1 MGVDVGWALV
11 DQGCNR
17 SVIRLSALHKTQLID
32 KVHLWP
38 VKNHW
43 VQSATGQLVPIVSR
57 FMSTVWLGD
66 RLYSEKAVTYVV
78 SNTKDNDITCDYV
91 VGRHTMAHSNY
102 PLIDT
107 RTGKM
112 HNRQDPEDYI
122 ICVAAKLIKN
132 SDANTMGTQLVPK
145 DLIQQVMKKDET
157 HGEEE
162 SDCEINTL
170 LSMKVYK
177 EEVKPREKRRPR
189 KSATPTTTATST
201 TTLSC

>member
-1 MGVDVGWALV
+1 
-11 DQGCNR
+11 
-17 SVIRLSALHKTQLID
+17 
-32 KVHLWP
+32 
-38 VKNHW
+38 
-43 VQSATGQLVPIVSR
+43 
-57 FMSTVWLGD
+57 
-66 RLYSEKAVTYVV
+66 
-78 SNTKDNDITCDYV
+78 
-91 VGRHTMAHSNY
+91 MAHSNY

-122 ICVAAKLIKN
+122 SCVAAKLIKN
-132 SDANTMGTQLVPK
+132 SDATTMGTQLVPK
-145 DLIQQVMKKDET
+145 DQQVVMKDET
-157 HGEEE
+157 HREEE
-162 SDCEINTL
+162 SNCEINTL